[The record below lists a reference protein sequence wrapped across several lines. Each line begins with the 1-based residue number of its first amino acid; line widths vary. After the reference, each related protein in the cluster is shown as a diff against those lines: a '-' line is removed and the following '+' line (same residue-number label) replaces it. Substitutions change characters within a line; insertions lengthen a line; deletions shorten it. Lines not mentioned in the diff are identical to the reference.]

1 MGTWGTGPFE
11 NDDAGD
17 LETRLCNEGRKAITA
32 ALRGAKRTITKDEGR
47 CAAAIAASEVIA
59 AANGHPLRGFA
70 AVAEEAAAWVRANA
84 YQPTPQLTAQ
94 AVEIIAAI
102 SESSSLAD
110 LWREAGDLAAWRRTL
125 QSLTKRLLKP
135 TTPSAKAALQP
146 PPTRSRPQSAAS
158 APSGS
163 KKAAAISFRTANTLL
178 MKKADGA
185 VFNHR
190 APALDVLLRQL
201 RKLSL
206 KDATALAT
214 LPDVRTIELTS
225 LKLSPD
231 KRGVLTTLLEGW
243 NAASSVDLS
252 DSERVASLVCPMLR
266 AFPKLTSVCF
276 AGSDL
281 TDAVFATLG
290 THPTIKD
297 LDLSGTKISAAVL
310 DQAGK
315 LPALERLALHA
326 CPAITIADA
335 ARFAVA
341 NSSRV
346 CLAFTP
352 NSKELGLTQPSAA
365 RQKACAK
372 QNNPIRDL
380 ASQTWNVWVNVLEG
394 HIGFGELPD
403 LNRLAFMAENALVD
417 ALSIGINDCPIGHED
432 ADRLRFVLASWPDI
446 QQLTIAHST
455 TLNDSMAGEIAR
467 FKKLELLA
475 VDQAA
480 VGDAMLEAV
489 GSLKNLRRLSLTGT
503 KISTKGLRRIAGL
516 PNLRWLTLS
525 ESKTLPRKEI
535 LALRK
540 KLAPTCYVECG
551 AR

>member
-1 MGTWGTGPFE
+1 MSAWGTGPFE
-11 NDDAGD
+11 NDDAGE

-32 ALRGAKRTITKDEGR
+32 ALRGTKRIITQDEGR
-47 CAAAIAASEVIA
+47 CSAAIAASEVIA

-70 AVAEEAAAWVRANA
+70 AVAAEAAAWVRDNA

-94 AVEIIAAI
+94 AMEIITAI
-102 SESSSLAD
+102 SDASALAD
-110 LWREAGDLAAWRRTL
+110 LWREAGSLAAWRRTL

-135 TTPSAKAALQP
+135 ATFAASATP
-146 PPTRSRPQSAAS
+146 PPPPARPRPRPAAT

-163 KKAAAISFRTANTLL
+163 KKTAAISIRAANTLL

-185 VFNHR
+185 LFDHR

-214 LPDVRTIELTS
+214 LPDVRKIELTS

-243 NAASSVDLS
+243 DTASSVDLS
-252 DSERVASLVCPMLR
+252 DTEKVASLVCPMLR
-266 AFPKLTSVCF
+266 AFSKLTSVWF

-281 TDAVFATLG
+281 TDAAFATLG

-341 NSSRV
+341 NSSRIR
-346 CLAFTP
+346 LAFTP

-372 QNNPIRDL
+372 QNNPIQDL

-394 HIGFGELPD
+394 HLGFGELPD
-403 LNRLAFMAENALVD
+403 LDRLAFMAENGLVD
-417 ALSIGINDCPIGHED
+417 AISIGINDCPIRHED

-446 QQLTIAHST
+446 QQLTIANST
-455 TLNDSMAGEIAR
+455 SLNDSMTGEIAR
-467 FKKLELLA
+467 FQKLELLE

-480 VGDAMLEAV
+480 VSDAMLAAIAA
-489 GSLKNLRRLSLTGT
+489 LPKLRRLSLTGT
-503 KISTKGLRRIAGL
+503 AITSKSLSRIARL
-516 PNLRWLTLS
+516 PHLRWLTLS
-525 ESKTLPRKEI
+525 ESPALPRKDI

-540 KLAPTCYVECG
+540 KLAPNCYVECL
-551 AR
+551 